1 MAESLS
7 ILGGLTVAADNEIR
21 LISKAVRDRDIS
33 ELLERGL
40 QDEWFYVDEN
50 RAVWKFI
57 RQHWTKY
64 SEVPTATTVKDNFP
78 NYRLLAVEDSI
89 SYLLDQLVEYRKRQ
103 KTIEVVQL
111 AADAVAAGDH
121 DSAITLMGSG
131 VAKLSDEG
139 ASQTSDIDLT
149 KNTQT
154 RYDEYL
160 NIKTRPNGLL
170 GIATGFQVMDVATAG
185 LQPGQLVTVIAPPK
199 TGKSVLSLQMAVNTH
214 EDGFVPLYQSF
225 EMSNMEQQR
234 RHDSMRAHISHGRLI
249 RGALTP
255 LEEARYQKTL
265 DHMDGMH
272 NFYLTDSVTASTIT
286 GLSLKI
292 EKLQPD
298 IIFVDG
304 VYLMIDEVTGE
315 ANTPMALTNIT
326 RSMKRLA
333 QKHRKPIVMT
343 TQVLTHKM
351 RRGQVTADAIGY
363 SSSFYQDSDVIFALQ
378 RQDENDDSSRLL
390 RIVASRNC
398 GPAEV
403 ELLWDWEEGRFE
415 EYGSGVS
422 V

>member
-1 MAESLS
+1 M
-7 ILGGLTVAADNEIR
+7 AADNEIR

-78 NYRLLAVEDSI
+78 TYRLLAVDDSI

-111 AADAVAAGDH
+111 AADAVSAGDH
-121 DSAITLMGSG
+121 DAAITLMGSG

-149 KNTQT
+149 KNTHA

-249 RGALTP
+249 RGALTS

-265 DHMDGMH
+265 EHMDGMH

-333 QKHRKPIVMT
+333 QKHKKPIVMT

>member
-1 MAESLS
+1 M
-7 ILGGLTVAADNEIR
+7 
-21 LISKAVRDRDIS
+21 
-33 ELLERGL
+33 L
-40 QDEWFYVDEN
+40 Q
-50 RAVWKFI
+50 
-57 RQHWTKY
+57 
-64 SEVPTATTVKDNFP
+64 
-78 NYRLLAVEDSI
+78 
-89 SYLLDQLVEYRKRQ
+89 
-103 KTIEVVQL
+103 
-111 AADAVAAGDH
+111 DAVAAGDH

-265 DHMDGMH
+265 AHMDGMH

>member
-1 MAESLS
+1 M
-7 ILGGLTVAADNEIR
+7 AADNEIR

-78 NYRLLAVEDSI
+78 TYRLLAVDDSI

-111 AADAVAAGDH
+111 AADAVSAGDH
-121 DSAITLMGSG
+121 DAAITLMGSG

-149 KNTQT
+149 KNTHT

-249 RGALTP
+249 RGALTS

-265 DHMDGMH
+265 EHMDGMH

-333 QKHRKPIVMT
+333 QKHKKPIVMT

>member
-1 MAESLS
+1 M
-7 ILGGLTVAADNEIR
+7 AADNEIR

-78 NYRLLAVEDSI
+78 TYRLLAVDDSI

-111 AADAVAAGDH
+111 AADAVSAGDH
-121 DSAITLMGSG
+121 DAAITLMGSG

-139 ASQTSDIDLT
+139 ASQTNDIDLT
-149 KNTQT
+149 KNTHT

-249 RGALTP
+249 RGALTS

-265 DHMDGMH
+265 EHMDGMH

-333 QKHRKPIVMT
+333 QKHKKPIVMT